1 MPPSLLR
8 CLALALLLSPLPAS
22 AAQQS
27 FSDVPESHPAH
38 QAAEFLKSV
47 GIVSGYAD
55 GTFQPNRTVNR
66 AEAITML
73 LRPLLTQNDID
84 TLNAAESPFSDIA
97 FDAWYKPF
105 AEAARRA
112 TVIQGPPERTAFE
125 GERPVIKAE
134 FMKIVQLAYGA
145 KPSEA
150 LSEISLPLAR
160 DVTDTGAWYYPYLRY
175 GIAASMTMVTAEGT
189 LNPDKKLTRGETALL
204 LFRFLMYEQGRRTQ
218 ALLSEA
224 ESELQVI
231 ISMLDQGALS
241 EAEYA
246 SARALVAA
254 RGAHLSKP
262 DEPIVKGA
270 VKIAESF
277 RKLVEAYKAGA
288 EKRFDDAVARA
299 GDAWHL
305 AERGKEFSSSLAT
318 VSEQVQTI
326 AKQMADSSRSL
337 KAQAETGGGG

>member
-1 MPPSLLR
+1 MHHVSLSLL
-8 CLALALLLSPLPAS
+8 ALTLLLPFKAS
-22 AAQQS
+22 AAEQS
-27 FSDVPESHPAH
+27 FRDVPEGHPVY

-55 GTFQPNRTVNR
+55 STFQPNRTVNR
-66 AEAITML
+66 AEAITMI

-84 TLNAAESPFSDIA
+84 TLKAAESPFNDIA
-97 FDAWYKPF
+97 IDSWYKPF
-105 AEAARRA
+105 AEGARRA
-112 TVIQGPPERTAFE
+112 TVIQGPPDRPGFE

-134 FMKIVQLAYGA
+134 FMKMVQLAYGA
-145 KPSEA
+145 KPTET

-160 DVTDTGAWYYPYLRY
+160 DIADTNAWYYPYMRY
-175 GIAASMTMVTAEGT
+175 GIAASMTMVSTEGT
-189 LNPDKKLTRGETALL
+189 FNPGKELTRGETALL

-231 ISMLDQGALS
+231 VSMLDQGALA
-241 EAEYA
+241 EAEFA
-246 SARALVAA
+246 SARALLAA
-254 RGAHLSKP
+254 RGAHLSRP

-277 RKLVEAYKAGA
+277 RNLVEAYKAGA
-288 EKRFDDAVARA
+288 EKRFDDAIARA
-299 GDAWHL
+299 GEAWHL

-318 VSEQVQTI
+318 VSGQVQTI

-337 KAQAETGGGG
+337 KAHAETGGGG